1 MSGGLR
7 HLNDE
12 GNGPSH
18 AVGYK
23 SSKKQDSYSLERN
36 QCVCAVEEVCPDL
49 QKPKPK
55 SLDRTV
61 VVRDV
66 ENRPSHKLALLLR
79 LFGIDERYGDLTST
93 IPAAEYTFAAPEWT
107 QCDGW
112 ALSAS
117 SIACFRSG
125 CSANTCSMQ
134 SCNSFSLGPCSFWLS
149 ASKSR
154 RTLDAF
160 LPNGLS

>member
-66 ENRPSHKLALLLR
+66 EISPFHSKPLN
-79 LFGIDERYGDLTST
+79 ERDGPASTFLGFFIFHYVTS
-93 IPAAEYTFAAPEWT
+93 P
-107 QCDGW
+107 
-112 ALSAS
+112 
-117 SIACFRSG
+117 
-125 CSANTCSMQ
+125 
-134 SCNSFSLGPCSFWLS
+134 
-149 ASKSR
+149 
-154 RTLDAF
+154 
-160 LPNGLS
+160 

>member
-1 MSGGLR
+1 VTEEMSGGLR

-66 ENRPSHKLALLLR
+66 EKLTHQR
-79 LFGIDERYGDLTST
+79 M
-93 IPAAEYTFAAPEWT
+93 PE
-107 QCDGW
+107 
-112 ALSAS
+112 
-117 SIACFRSG
+117 
-125 CSANTCSMQ
+125 
-134 SCNSFSLGPCSFWLS
+134 
-149 ASKSR
+149 K
-154 RTLDAF
+154 TLQ
-160 LPNGLS
+160 

>member
-66 ENRPSHKLALLLR
+66 EKLHFPLNRGNLR
-79 LFGIDERYGDLTST
+79 DRKCLPKPRKSFVGL
-93 IPAAEYTFAAPEWT
+93 P
-107 QCDGW
+107 
-112 ALSAS
+112 
-117 SIACFRSG
+117 IAKFFRPFSG
-125 CSANTCSMQ
+125 E
-134 SCNSFSLGPCSFWLS
+134 
-149 ASKSR
+149 
-154 RTLDAF
+154 
-160 LPNGLS
+160 